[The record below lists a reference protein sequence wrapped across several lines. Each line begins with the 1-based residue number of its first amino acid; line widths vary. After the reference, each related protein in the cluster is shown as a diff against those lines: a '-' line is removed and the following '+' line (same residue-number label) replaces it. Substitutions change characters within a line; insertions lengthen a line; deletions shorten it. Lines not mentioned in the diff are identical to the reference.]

1 MGERSGRSNGE
12 RNDYAVAHLHRIIN
26 SGVTKILSYDTKL
39 VGARKAGVMR
49 GAIVAVGA
57 GFMWYAFITNCRRYR
72 EQYCYHDRRF
82 IIYASY
88 ALAFWYGVKLIMDD
102 RDLCEEVRRIID
114 SVF

>member
-1 MGERSGRSNGE
+1 M
-12 RNDYAVAHLHRIIN
+12 I
-26 SGVTKILSYDTKL
+26 KPLSYDTKL

-57 GFMWYAFITNCRRYR
+57 GFMWYVHLLNNIEKGTDCNVYL
-72 EQYCYHDRRF
+72 HRRF

-102 RDLCEEVRRIID
+102 RDLCEEVRAG
-114 SVF
+114 

>member
-12 RNDYAVAHLHRIIN
+12 RNVYAVAHLLRIIN

-57 GFMWYAFITNCRRYR
+57 GFMWYVHLLNNIEN
-72 EQYCYHDRRF
+72 
-82 IIYASY
+82 
-88 ALAFWYGVKLIMDD
+88 
-102 RDLCEEVRRIID
+102 
-114 SVF
+114 

>member
-57 GFMWYAFITNCRRYR
+57 GFMWYVHLLNNIEN
-72 EQYCYHDRRF
+72 
-82 IIYASY
+82 
-88 ALAFWYGVKLIMDD
+88 
-102 RDLCEEVRRIID
+102 
-114 SVF
+114 